1 MSIRNRFFA
10 ASALMAAALA
20 AQTESRSSVKVNLPA
35 DSPVSLLSADW
46 GESRASERGSALVLN
61 LNTSLALRNSS
72 NRRIRAISWMVLSQE
87 ATPGGRASVT
97 KASLDVGP
105 NETFPLRVDLKL
117 LRPVQRGSGP
127 MVEMTLD
134 GVLFDDMTFW
144 GPNRLDS
151 RRVMTAFELEA
162 QRDRRYFQQV
172 MQSQGLD
179 GLKRECLASI
189 ARQGDLPRMNV
200 SLARAGRATAM
211 DPERQVQLSFLHFP
225 GAPVDA
231 VAGIAHVSGQ
241 QARAPKVEVENRSAR
256 AVSYLEVGW
265 ILKDSQG
272 REFVAGSVPA
282 KAALPPGKKAE
293 VLQDAALR
301 FNEPVSIES
310 MTGFVS
316 QVEFADG
323 QVWIPSRAE
332 LRDPR
337 LQRAL
342 IPSAEEQ
349 RLTNIYRKRGVQAL
363 VDELKKF

>member
-1 MSIRNRFFA
+1 MSIRNRFLTI
-10 ASALMAAALA
+10 SALFAAALA
-20 AQTESRSSVKVNLPA
+20 AQNEPRSSVKVNLDA

-61 LNTSLALRNSS
+61 LNTSLSLRNSS
-72 NRRIRAISWMVLSQE
+72 NRRIRAISWMVVSQE
-87 ATPGGRASVT
+87 VTPGGRASVT
-97 KASLDVGP
+97 KASLDIGP
-105 NETFPLRVDLKL
+105 NETFPLRIDLKL
-117 LRPVQRGSGP
+117 LRPVQRGTGP

-134 GVLFDDMTFW
+134 GVLFDDMSFF

-151 RRVMTAFELEA
+151 RRVMMAFELEA
-162 QRDRRYFQQV
+162 QRDRRFFQQV
-172 MQSQGLD
+172 LQSQGIE
-179 GLKRECLASI
+179 GLKRECLTSI

-200 SLARAGRATAM
+200 SLARAGRATSL
-211 DPERQVQLSFLHFP
+211 DPERQVQLSFLRFP
-225 GAPVDA
+225 DAPVDA
-231 VAGIAHVSGQ
+231 VAGMAHVSAQ
-241 QARAPKVEVENRSAR
+241 QARAPKIEVQNRSPR
-256 AVSYLEVGW
+256 DVTYLEVGW

-272 REFVAGSVPA
+272 REFLAGSVPS
-282 KAALPPGKKAE
+282 KTALGAGRKGE

-301 FNEPVSIES
+301 FQEPVTIEG

-323 QVWIPSRAE
+323 KVWIPSRAE

>member
-1 MSIRNRFFA
+1 
-10 ASALMAAALA
+10 
-20 AQTESRSSVKVNLPA
+20 
-35 DSPVSLLSADW
+35 
-46 GESRASERGSALVLN
+46 
-61 LNTSLALRNSS
+61 
-72 NRRIRAISWMVLSQE
+72 
-87 ATPGGRASVT
+87 
-97 KASLDVGP
+97 
-105 NETFPLRVDLKL
+105 
-117 LRPVQRGSGP
+117 

-134 GVLFDDMTFW
+134 GVLFDDMTFY

-162 QRDRRYFQQV
+162 QRDRRYFQQIL
-172 MQSQGLD
+172 QSRGLD

-189 ARQGDLPRMNV
+189 ARQGDIPRLNV
-200 SLARAGRATAM
+200 TLARAGRATAV
-211 DPERQVQLSFLHFP
+211 DPERQVQLSFLRFP
-225 GAPVDA
+225 DAPVEA
-231 VAGIAHVSGQ
+231 LAGMAHVAGSR
-241 QARAPKVEVENRSAR
+241 ARAPRLEVRNRSQR
-256 AVSYLEVGW
+256 DVTYLEVGW
-265 ILKDSQG
+265 ILEDSSG

-282 KAALPPGKKAE
+282 KTTLAPGMKAE
-293 VLQDAALR
+293 VLQDAFLR
-301 FNEPVSIES
+301 FAETSGSPVNIEG

-332 LRDPR
+332 LGDPR